1 MRMAVRDWVSMSEC
15 DGRGD
20 EKDGWKV
27 FYELHD
33 ATKRYFGVM
42 AGVCQI
48 WVQQNCT

>member
-1 MRMAVRDWVSMSEC
+1 MRMAVRAWISMSEC
-15 DGRGD
+15 TGGGD

-33 ATKRYFGVM
+33 ATGPYSGVM

-48 WVQQNCT
+48 WVQRNCT

>member
-15 DGRGD
+15 AGGSD

-33 ATKRYFGVM
+33 STGLYFGVM
-42 AGVCQI
+42 ADICQI
-48 WVQQNCT
+48 WVQQNYT